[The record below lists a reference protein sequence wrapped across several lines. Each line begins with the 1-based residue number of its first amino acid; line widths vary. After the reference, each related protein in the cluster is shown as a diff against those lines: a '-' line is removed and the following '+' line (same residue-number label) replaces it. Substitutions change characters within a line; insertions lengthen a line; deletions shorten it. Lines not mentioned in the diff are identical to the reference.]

1 MKNRHSIRK
10 GLITGMLLAMTATG
24 FAQLPYQNP
33 SLSSE
38 QRAKDL
44 CSRLSLE
51 DKVKLMRN
59 DSPAIPSLGIPQF
72 QWWSEALHGIARNGT
87 ATVFPQPTAMA
98 ASWDDALLYHI
109 FCTVSDEA
117 IAKNNIARRSGEIKL
132 YQGISLW
139 TPNINIFRDPRW
151 GRGMETYG
159 EDPYLTSRMGLA
171 VVDGLQGQPWQ
182 SDMKPLKNIPH
193 YYKTLACTKHFAV
206 HSGPEWNRHSFNV
219 EDLPARD
226 LWETYLPAFK
236 TLVTIGNVR
245 EVMCAYQRIDGEPCC
260 GNNRYLHQIL
270 RGEWGY
276 NGLVTSDCGAIT
288 DFFAVGHHH
297 VVDNPRQAVAKAVR
311 TGTDLECGA
320 EYRWL
325 PQSVEQGLINEASI
339 DTSVIRL
346 LKARFEVGDFDNEQL
361 VPWKKKGEEVIAT
374 PEHRAMAL
382 QMAREAMTLLQNKN
396 NVLPLDK
403 NTKIALI
410 GPNAVD
416 RDVLY
421 GNYHGTP
428 VSSVTIY
435 DGLKAK
441 CKNIHYIGG
450 CSLARSRLDS
460 MRVATLTKDADVVI
474 FAGGISPKLEGEEKD
489 VNEPGFKGG
498 DRTSIELPTVQRQTL
513 QWLKAMGKKVI
524 LVNCSGGAVALAPET
539 KSCDAIL
546 QAWYPGEAG
555 GEAVADVLFGDYNP
569 SGKLPMTFYGSDKD
583 LPDYEDYKMDG
594 RTYRYFKGNALF
606 PFGYG
611 LSYTTFAFDK
621 PVYKNGKVSV
631 KVTNT
636 GKSEGTEVVQV
647 YVKDPTDN
655 NGPLK
660 TLRGFSRV
668 PLKAGES
675 KTVSIDMPRERFELW
690 DSSSNTMRVRP
701 GKYLVMVG
709 GSSKDKDL
717 QTINVTIK

>member
-1 MKNRHSIRK
+1 MKKRAVLSSA
-10 GLITGMLLAMTATG
+10 LLAMSLTV
-24 FAQLPYQNP
+24 FAQQPYQNP
-33 SLSSE
+33 SLNS
-38 QRAKDL
+38 QKRAEDL
-44 CSRLSLE
+44 CSRLTLE
-51 DKVKLMRN
+51 EKVSLMRN
-59 DSPAIPSLGIPQF
+59 DSPAIPHLGIPQF

-98 ASWDDALLYHI
+98 ASWDDALLYRI

-132 YQGISLW
+132 YQGVSLW

-182 SDMKPLKNIPH
+182 SDMKPLAKKPH
-193 YYKTLACTKHFAV
+193 YYKTLACAKHFAV

-276 NGLVTSDCGAIT
+276 DGLVTSDCGAIT

-325 PQSVEQGLINEASI
+325 PQSVEQGLIKEASI
-339 DTSVIRL
+339 DTSVTRL
-346 LKARFEVGDFDNEQL
+346 LKARFEVGDFDSDKL
-361 VPWKKKGEEVIAT
+361 VPWKKTGEEVIAT
-374 PEHRAMAL
+374 SDHRALAL
-382 QMAREAMTLLQNKN
+382 QMARESMTLLQNKGN
-396 NVLPLDK
+396 ILPLDK
-403 NTKIALI
+403 NLKVTLM
-410 GPNAVD
+410 GPNAAD
-416 RDVLY
+416 QDMLW

-428 VSSVTIY
+428 VSTTTILK
-435 DGLKAK
+435 GLKSK
-441 CKNIHYIGG
+441 CKNVRFVAG
-450 CSLARSRLDS
+450 CNITSCRLDS
-460 MRVATLTKDADVVI
+460 QTVANSTATSDVVV
-474 FAGGISPKLEGEEKD
+474 FAGGISPKLEGEEKND
-489 VNEPGFKGG
+489 VNQPGFKGG
-498 DRTSIELPTVQRQTL
+498 DRTSIELPEAQRKVL
-513 QWLKAMGKKVI
+513 RWLHNMGKKV
-524 LVNCSGGAVALAPET
+524 VFVSCSGGALALTPES
-539 KSCDAIL
+539 KNCDAIL
-546 QAWYPGEAG
+546 QAWYAGEAG

-569 SGKLPMTFYGSDKD
+569 SGKLPLTFYSSDKD
-583 LPDYEDYKMDG
+583 LPDYEDYRMAN

-611 LSYTTFAFDK
+611 LSYTTFTFGK
-621 PVYKNGKVSV
+621 PIYKGGKVSV
-631 KVTNT
+631 KVTNS
-636 GKSEGTEVVQV
+636 GKREGAEVVQV
-647 YVKDPTDN
+647 YVKDPSDKE
-655 NGPLK
+655 GPLK
-660 TLRGFSRV
+660 TLRGFGRV
-668 PLKAGES
+668 TLKPGES
-675 KTVSIDMPRERFELW
+675 KTVDIDMPRERFELW
-690 DSSSNTMRVRP
+690 DASSNTMRVRP
-701 GKYLVMVG
+701 GKYLLMVG
-709 GSSKDKDL
+709 SSSRNQDL